1 MPWPKWVAIGLLS
14 LRHWEH
20 SVHGLKKIHKDSV
33 QKDVSKR
40 LWLRLDVIRWKSHQ
54 ALINIVY
61 GLELIKD
68 ISVLLQLLV
77 LKRHWKNQDVM
88 CIRNLRL
95 LLKSVYGS
103 KTIHRDHAQKD
114 VYKRKCLKLDVI
126 ILLDLRVSLGNA
138 NGWNLI
144 RQHYALLDVNK
155 SNWLVMT
162 VMEIILKRCLDT
174 HLIDVNGLENTLS
187 KHVER
192 SQDVLI
198 RD

>member
-1 MPWPKWVAIGLLS
+1 MLL
-14 LRHWEH
+14 LNT
-20 SVHGLKKIHKDSV
+20 VFG
-33 QKDVSKR
+33 SK
-40 LWLRLDVIRWKSHQ
+40 LMNNIFALLLRLVF
-54 ALINIVY
+54 
-61 GLELIKD
+61 
-68 ISVLLQLLV
+68 
-77 LKRHWKNQDVM
+77 KRHWKNQDVM

-95 LLKSVYGS
+95 LLKSVHGS
-103 KTIHRDHAQKD
+103 KTIHKDHAQKD